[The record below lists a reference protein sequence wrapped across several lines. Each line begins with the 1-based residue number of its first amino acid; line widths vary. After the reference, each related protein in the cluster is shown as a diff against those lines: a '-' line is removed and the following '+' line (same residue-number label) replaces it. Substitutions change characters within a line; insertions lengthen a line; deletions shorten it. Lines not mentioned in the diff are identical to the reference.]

1 MITWINRDCSTAA
14 FFERYKIIQIGLGK
28 YAWEINKGMSC
39 SRISVCKHF
48 ERWEPCIHVQHGEVT
63 ISIWVRAAF
72 LPTDVKNVHSQT
84 KNRCDSIAAFTR
96 TAYVEFCFNLG
107 KKKIE
112 KGKNNLWKLGPWTIW
127 ANRPVDSLE
136 CLCRQ
141 RTYDVPWPKR
151 IEAVWIQLEQLEPMP
166 RRLDMPVSYIPQR
179 AVVLSTMLPKSP
191 RLRRV
196 QVLNEWRYCPGIRFR
211 WDLEDFHDLKN
222 VRSQKR
228 SKNTEN
234 FKKQAGMEA
243 GNCDAKT
250 PRSCEDGKANKSDDD
265 CALCK
270 EILGPNP
277 LFENALPRSSPLKQK
292 SSQIKHDLL
301 SRAYC
306 CSCCSV
312 FCGCIPRKLK
322 SRTVQE
328 TSKKNAVTESWTSF
342 KSSSKC
348 VYKVYPW
355 LT

>member
-1 MITWINRDCSTAA
+1 MHERSIKECLALGSQFASISKDESRA
-14 FFERYKIIQIGLGK
+14 FMSSMVKSPSAFGSVQLSSQQMWKMCIPKQKTGVILSLPSLARRMWNFALTLG
-28 YAWEINKGMSC
+28 
-39 SRISVCKHF
+39 
-48 ERWEPCIHVQHGEVT
+48 
-63 ISIWVRAAF
+63 
-72 LPTDVKNVHSQT
+72 
-84 KNRCDSIAAFTR
+84 
-96 TAYVEFCFNLG
+96 
-107 KKKIE
+107 KKIE

-191 RLRRV
+191 RLRSV

-211 WDLEDFHDLKN
+211 WDLEDLHDLKN
-222 VRSQKR
+222 VRSQKRSQKR

-277 LFENALPRSSPLKQK
+277 LFENALPRSSPLKQE
-292 SSQIKHDLL
+292 SSQIKHDLPSHESCLLLLMLL
-301 SRAYC
+301 SLLWLH
-306 CSCCSV
+306 
-312 FCGCIPRKLK
+312 P
-322 SRTVQE
+322 
-328 TSKKNAVTESWTSF
+328 SKA
-342 KSSSKC
+342 
-348 VYKVYPW
+348 
-355 LT
+355 